1 MFCSFPL
8 SSAWCISSA
17 LQCSEFLLISGK
29 SPCSSNWAKFWTIM
43 FNDMPNTFFQI
54 SVNDSLK
61 WVNVLIIN
69 SMTFMMILWMMTM
82 LMVKWWWRQGL
93 TRNETILPI
102 HVWGQYPGESWWER
116 AKRVESESL
125 CDGNQDVWDVFLK
138 NMRLP
143 PPWTRRSKGEK
154 VGRRKMRNKNF
165 GMLSRKRSSLNKKWV
180 KIRER

>member
-1 MFCSFPL
+1 
-8 SSAWCISSA
+8 
-17 LQCSEFLLISGK
+17 
-29 SPCSSNWAKFWTIM
+29 
-43 FNDMPNTFFQI
+43 
-54 SVNDSLK
+54 
-61 WVNVLIIN
+61 
-69 SMTFMMILWMMTM
+69 MMTM

-125 CDGNQDVWDVFLK
+125 CDGNQDVWDVFLE

-165 GMLSRKRSSLNKKWV
+165 GMLSRKRSSLKKKWV
-180 KIRER
+180 KISRKVKCDSQKRNCVLFCGGTWDCPRWRRRVTSPQRSRALAWVDYFINNDYDHYDHDYQTSI